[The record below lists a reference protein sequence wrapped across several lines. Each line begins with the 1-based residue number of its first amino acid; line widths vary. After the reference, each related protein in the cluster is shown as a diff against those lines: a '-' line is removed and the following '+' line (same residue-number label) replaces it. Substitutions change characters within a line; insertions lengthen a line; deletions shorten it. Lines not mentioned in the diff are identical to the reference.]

1 MTQGD
6 SLEMIAYGIAIRPL
20 IDNLKRGI
28 PDVTQTCYAD
38 DAGAF
43 GVLAILETYFDSL
56 TRQGTGR
63 GYHPK
68 QPKSVLIFCP

>member
-56 TRQGTGR
+56 TRQGLGW
-63 GYHPK
+63 GYYIKPS
-68 QPKSVLIFCP
+68 KSVLIVRP